1 MDFRALRVAAATF
14 TIMAGTLLP
23 ATSSHALG
31 GFVGYLGLDVEA
43 GLDSATRDFLQG
55 YPKEIRE
62 QAVIGATQIM
72 NRADESIAK
81 VFVQGRDF
89 LMLGKDFIVCT
100 GVTGEN
106 LPRGMLQRLIGF
118 RPNYTEMLQDKL
130 EELGDETTLKTS
142 PGRLYLRYVNV
153 DNLGRDAYC
162 LTLQDDLD
170 QHSVMKIRAEVKTT
184 GLLWK
189 RMEDLAPSPT
199 NKPGCSTVRDCYE
212 LVSTTVDTDLAN
224 APKQDKDLIRADERM
239 GRVVRPPEPKKT
251 WLSNNFD
258 LRTYEQAM
266 LIMLSV
272 HDDLLRVAAKRQVQG
287 LEAYKKLKDMIA
299 GTEAL
304 VAEAER
310 QKEGAAACNRAY
322 NMAPQVRN
330 AQTQLDAV
338 KTYEI
343 VLPAELQEVAN
354 RLQRVESRRVALA
367 SISSVRIYNDGRSCT
382 VVPREPPPGLKEPV

>member
-43 GLDSATRDFLQG
+43 GLDSATRNFLQG

-81 VFVQGRDF
+81 VFIQGRDI
-89 LMLGKDFIVCT
+89 LLLGKDVIVCT
-100 GVTGEN
+100 GVTVEN
-106 LPRGMLQRLIGF
+106 IPRGMLERLFGI
-118 RPNYTEMLQDKL
+118 RPNYTEVLQNELKK
-130 EELGDETTLKTS
+130 LGDEAKLTS
-142 PGRLYLRYVNV
+142 KPGQLYTRYVDV
-153 DNLGRDAYC
+153 DNIGSDAYC

-189 RMEDLAPSPT
+189 RMEALAPSPT
-199 NKPGCSTVRDCYE
+199 NQAGCSTVRDCYV
-212 LVSTTVDTDLAN
+212 LVSTTVDTDLAT
-224 APKQDKDLIRADERM
+224 APKQDKDLIKADERM
-239 GRVVRPPEPKKT
+239 GRVVRPPEPKET
-251 WLSNNFD
+251 WFSNNFD

-266 LIMLSV
+266 LIMLAV

-287 LEAYKKLKDMIA
+287 LEAYKKLKDMVA

-310 QKEGAAACNRAY
+310 QKGAAACNRAY
-322 NMAPQVRN
+322 NMAPQVRA

-338 KTYEI
+338 KAYEI
-343 VLPAELQEVAN
+343 VLPAELLEVAN
-354 RLQRVESRRVALA
+354 RLQGVESRRVKLA
-367 SISSVRIYNDGRSCT
+367 STSSVWIYNDGKSCS

>member
-81 VFVQGRDF
+81 VFIQGRDF

-100 GVTGEN
+100 GVTTERIP
-106 LPRGMLQRLIGF
+106 LGMLQRFFGI
-118 RPNYTEMLQDKL
+118 RPNYTEILQDKL
-130 EELGDETTLKTS
+130 EELGDEATLKTS
-142 PGRLYLRYVNV
+142 PGRLYLRYVDV

-189 RMEDLAPSPT
+189 RLEDLGRSPSDQD
-199 NKPGCSTVRDCYE
+199 GCSTVRDCYE

-287 LEAYKKLKDMIA
+287 LEAYKRLKDMVA

-304 VAEAER
+304 VAQAER
-310 QKEGAAACNRAY
+310 QKGAAACNQAY
-322 NMAPQVRN
+322 NMAPQVRS

-338 KTYEI
+338 KAYEI
-343 VLPAELQEVAN
+343 VLPAELQEVAS
-354 RLQRVESRRVALA
+354 RLQGVESRRVKLA
-367 SISSVRIYNDGRSCT
+367 STSSVWIYNDGKSCS